1 MTSVA
6 SSTNMAQSRPLI
18 VRDLSADNAPT
29 AMASL
34 AKSIGVTT
42 SQPGSRIVQDPAS
55 GSLLVVND
63 VNPDHATP
71 VALPLS
77 VTANTVTRATNRAV
91 SNFRALR
98 DILKQKPMIGI
109 GIAIGLAVGALLV
122 IRFVLRARRKCTSDV
137 DCAKAMM
144 GRHTCFRGKCES
156 STQPESKLSQS
167 VFEAFGLSGP
177 TTNAVVVEK
186 PQEVVHTQV
195 VPHVEVPVTVMPA
208 DAGIGASIAAGIN
221 AGINNNIQAGIS
233 AGATAQPPL
242 AATAVVTSPA
252 PVLSKVGA
260 LTDPHTAAL
269 VAPTVVAPPV
279 TVKLPVETVVTP
291 TAAVVVPVAE
301 DTTGFGFFNNF
312 FK

>member
-1 MTSVA
+1 M
-6 SSTNMAQSRPLI
+6 NMAQSRPLI

-63 VNPDHATP
+63 MSPDHATP

-122 IRFVLRARRKCTSDV
+122 IRFVLRARRKCNSNA
-137 DCAKAMM
+137 DCTKAMM

-167 VFEAFGLSGP
+167 VFEALGLRGNTSE
-177 TTNAVVVEK
+177 AVVVEK
-186 PQEVVHTQV
+186 PQEIVHTV
-195 VPHVEVPVTVMPA
+195 VPHVETPVTVVPA

-221 AGINNNIQAGIS
+221 AGINNSIQAGIN
-233 AGATAQPPL
+233 AGATAQPPIV
-242 AATAVVTSPA
+242 ATTVVTSP
-252 PVLSKVGA
+252 PPMLSRVGA

-269 VAPTVVAPPV
+269 VAPAVVAPPA
-279 TVKLPVETVVTP
+279 TVRLPVETVVTP
-291 TAAVVVPVAE
+291 AATVVTPATTVVTPVAE